1 MKVELESKYEVGDR
15 VCILFGIDWSEPRE
29 IVKIKFDKGYNS
41 FLYLIENNND
51 ERQWVSQNHI
61 KPLTISRIEDI
72 IE

>member
-1 MKVELESKYEVGDR
+1 MKIEIESKYEVGDK
-15 VCILFGIDWSEPRE
+15 VYMFDPINCIKPLE
-29 IVKIKFDKGYNS
+29 IIKIKFQPEYNS
-41 FLYLIENNND
+41 FLYLIENSND